1 MRLVFVHGW
10 ALGPE
15 IWDALAPL
23 LPAPQIRVDLGFF
36 DAPAIPVLQAGD
48 ILVGHSA
55 GLLWGLRQRGDW
67 AGVVA
72 INSFARFCR
81 DSSGEGCAPPAT
93 LRSMRQALERDAK
106 SCADSFRATLGLAPA
121 AGKAQKERLMDGLDL
136 LRDFDA
142 TPFAGGRPTLALG
155 AENDALAPPAASR
168 RLAEISGGTLALHE
182 TGGHGLPWTAPKF
195 CAEKIVAFLRAQILS
210 CADDF

>member
-1 MRLVFVHGW
+1 MRLVFIHGW

-15 IWDALAPL
+15 IWNALAPL

-36 DAPAIPVLQAGD
+36 GAPAIPALQNGD

-72 INSFARFCR
+72 INSFARFCL
-81 DSSGEGCAPPAT
+81 DSTGEGCVQPAA
-93 LRSMRQALERDAK
+93 LRAMRQALERDAK
-106 SCADSFRATLGLAPA
+106 TAANSFRATHGLAPA
-121 AGKAQKERLMDGLDL
+121 AGKAHKERLMDGLDL

-142 TPFAGGRPTLALG
+142 APFAGGRPTLVLG
-155 AENDALAPPAASR
+155 AEDDALAPPAAAR
-168 RLAEISGGTLALHE
+168 RLADISGGTLALQQK
-182 TGGHGLPWTAPKF
+182 GGHGLPWVAEKF
-195 CAEKIVAFLRAQILS
+195 CAEKIAAFLRAH
-210 CADDF
+210 DF

>member
-1 MRLVFVHGW
+1 MRLVFIHGW

-36 DAPAIPVLQAGD
+36 GEPAIPALQNGD

-72 INSFARFCR
+72 INSFARFCL
-81 DSSGEGCAPPAT
+81 DSSGEGCVPPAA
-93 LRSMRQALERDAK
+93 LRARRQALERDEK
-106 SCADSFRATLGLAPA
+106 TTADSFRGAHGLAPA

-155 AENDALAPPAASR
+155 AEDDTLAPPAASR
-168 RLAEISGGTLALHE
+168 RLAEISGGTLALHDS
-182 TGGHGLPWTAPKF
+182 GGHGLPWTAPRF
-195 CAEKIVAFLRAQILS
+195 CGEKIAAFL
-210 CADDF
+210 CAHEF

>member
-1 MRLVFVHGW
+1 MRLVFIHGW

-23 LPAPQIRVDLGFF
+23 LPARQIRVDLGFF
-36 DAPAIPVLQAGD
+36 GQPDIPALQNGD
-48 ILVGHSA
+48 ILVSHSA

-72 INSFARFCR
+72 INSFARFR
-81 DSSGEGCAPPAT
+81 LDSSGEGCVAPAA
-93 LRSMRQALERDAK
+93 LRAMRQALERDAQA
-106 SCADSFRATLGLAPA
+106 CADNFRATHGSAPA
-121 AGKAQKERLMDGLDL
+121 AGKAQKQRLMDGLDL

-142 TPFAGGRPTLALG
+142 TPLARGRPTLVLG
-155 AENDALAPPAASR
+155 AQDDALAPPAASR

-182 TGGHGLPWTAPKF
+182 AGGHGLPWASPEF
-195 CAEKIVAFLRAQILS
+195 CAERINAFLRAH
-210 CADDF
+210 DF

>member
-15 IWDALAPL
+15 TWDALAPL

-36 DAPAIPVLQAGD
+36 GAPDIPALQGGD
-48 ILVGHSA
+48 ILVGHSS

-72 INSFARFCR
+72 INSFARFCH
-81 DSSGEGCAPPAT
+81 DSSGEGCVQPAA
-93 LRSMRQALERDAK
+93 LRAMRQALERDAQA
-106 SCADSFRATLGLAPA
+106 CADSFRATLGLAPA
-121 AGKAQKERLMDGLDL
+121 AGKAQQERLMDGLDL

-142 TPFAGGRPTLALG
+142 TPLAGGRPTLALG
-155 AENDALAPPAASR
+155 AKNDALAPPAAAQ
-168 RLAEISGGTLALHE
+168 RLAEISGGTLALHK

-195 CAEKIVAFLRAQILS
+195 CAEKIATFLRAHE
-210 CADDF
+210 F

>member
-1 MRLVFVHGW
+1 MRLVFIHGW

-36 DAPAIPVLQAGD
+36 GAPAIPALQNGD

-72 INSFARFCR
+72 INSFARFCLN
-81 DSSGEGCAPPAT
+81 STGEGCVPPAA
-93 LRSMRQALERDAK
+93 LRGMRQALERDAK
-106 SCADSFRATLGLAPA
+106 TTAESFRATHGLAPA

-142 TPFAGGRPTLALG
+142 TPFAGGRATLVLG

-168 RLAEISGGTLALHE
+168 RLVEISGGTLALHE
-182 TGGHGLPWTAPKF
+182 AGGHGLPWTAPKF
-195 CAEKIVAFLRAQILS
+195 CAEKIAAFLRAH
-210 CADDF
+210 DF

>member
-1 MRLVFVHGW
+1 MRLVFIHGW

-15 IWDALAPL
+15 IWDVLAPL

-36 DAPAIPVLQAGD
+36 GAPGIPPLQGGD

-81 DSSGEGCAPPAT
+81 DSVGEGCVPPAA
-93 LRSMRQALERDAK
+93 LRAMRQALERDAQ
-106 SCADSFRATLGLAPA
+106 SCADSFRADLGLAPPK
-121 AGKAQKERLMDGLDL
+121 GKAQKERLMHGLDL

-142 TPFAGGRPTLALG
+142 TALAGGRPALVLG
-155 AENDALAPPAASR
+155 AANDALAPPVAAR
-168 RLAEISGGTLALHE
+168 RLAEISGGTLEMHE
-182 TGGHGLPWTAPKF
+182 SGGHGLPWTAPEF
-195 CAEKIVAFLRAQILS
+195 CAEKIAGFLRAHE
-210 CADDF
+210 F